1 MSLVSI
7 SFLFFLLPAALVCF
21 YAVPA
26 GKNALRGALLLA
38 FSLLFVFLVQP
49 KALAGALL
57 TCAVCYACGAGI
69 SRAKTRAA
77 QRAWCASGIVLCVGA
92 LCVYKYAA
100 LLASVFGV
108 TIAQPGAPAGV
119 SFFTFLAVSYLV
131 DVARG
136 ACAAE
141 RDPAKLALYFTAFP
155 KFLQGPLT
163 RYGALQADLSPA
175 RPGWNDTA
183 QGAERICVGL
193 GKKLLLATAAQGA
206 AEKLLDGSAV
216 SCPAAWLGAACY
228 ALQIY
233 FDFSGYTD
241 LAIGLGALFGLDLPE
256 NFNFPYCAQS
266 ITDFWRRWHMTLSQW
281 FRDYIYI
288 PLGGS
293 RCGTPRRIV
302 NLLVV
307 WALTGLWH
315 GASWNFALWGLYF
328 AVLLIVE
335 KFVLARPLDRLPAAF
350 RHIYALFFI
359 LLGWVL
365 FRTED
370 FSRLAAL
377 LCTLFTGGDTVVTAE
392 PFIFVLRQYGIELL
406 LGAFLCTPL
415 GKRFLETLDRTRA
428 GRAAKYL
435 LLLAIFA
442 LSLLALVRSGV
453 NAFIYAQF

>member
-26 GKNALRGALLLA
+26 GKNALRGAVLLA

-49 KALAGALL
+49 KALAAALL

-69 SRAKTRAA
+69 SRAKTQAA
-77 QRAWCASGIVLCVGA
+77 RRAWCVSGIVLCVGA
-92 LCVYKYAA
+92 LCFYRYAA

-108 TIAQPGAPAGV
+108 TITLPGAPAGV

-141 RDPAKLALYFTAFP
+141 QNPAKLALYFTAFP

-163 RYGALQADLSPA
+163 RYGALRDALFPA
-175 RPGWNDTA
+175 RPGWNDAA
-183 QGAERICVGL
+183 QGAERICIGL

-206 AEKLLDGSAV
+206 AERLLDGSAV

-241 LAIGLGALFGLDLPE
+241 MAIGLGALFGLNLPE
-256 NFNFPYCAQS
+256 NFNDPYCARS
-266 ITDFWRRWHMTLSQW
+266 ITDFWRCWHMTLSQW

-293 RCGTPRRIV
+293 RRGKPRQIV
-302 NLLVV
+302 NLLIV

-335 KFVLARPLDRLPAAF
+335 KFVLAKVLDRLPAFF

-370 FSRLAAL
+370 FSQLAAL
-377 LCTLFTGGDTVVTAE
+377 LRTLFTGGTAVTAE
-392 PFIFVLRQYGIELL
+392 PFVFVLRQYGIELL
-406 LGAFLCTPL
+406 LGALLCTPL
-415 GKRFLETLDRTRA
+415 GKRFLEMLDRTRF
-428 GRAAKYL
+428 GRVVKYV

-442 LSLLALVRSGV
+442 LALLALVRSGV

>member
-26 GKNALRGALLLA
+26 GKNALRGAVLLA
-38 FSLLFVFLVQP
+38 LSLLFVFLVQP

-69 SRAKTRAA
+69 SRAKTQAA
-77 QRAWCASGIVLCVGA
+77 RRAWCVSGIVLCVGA
-92 LCVYKYAA
+92 LCFYKYAA

-108 TIAQPGAPAGV
+108 TITLPGAPAGV

-141 RDPAKLALYFTAFP
+141 RNPAKLALYFTAFP

-163 RYGALQADLSPA
+163 RYGALRDALFPA
-175 RPGWNDTA
+175 RPGWNDAA
-183 QGAERICVGL
+183 QGAERICIGL

-206 AEKLLDGSAV
+206 AERLLDGSAV

-241 LAIGLGALFGLDLPE
+241 MAIGLGALFGLNLPE
-256 NFNFPYCAQS
+256 NFNDPYCARS

-293 RCGTPRRIV
+293 RRGKPRQIL
-302 NLLVV
+302 NLLIV
-307 WALTGLWH
+307 WGLTGLWH
-315 GASWNFALWGLYF
+315 GASWSFALWGLYF

-335 KFVLARPLDRLPAAF
+335 KLVMARILNRLPAFF

-370 FSRLAAL
+370 FSQLAAL
-377 LCTLFTGGDTVVTAE
+377 LRTLFTGGAAVTAE
-392 PFIFVLRQYGIELL
+392 PFVFVLRQYGIELL
-406 LGAFLCTPL
+406 LGALLCTPL
-415 GKRFLETLDRTRA
+415 GKRFLEMLDRARF
-428 GRAAKYL
+428 GRVVKYV

-442 LSLLALVRSGV
+442 LALLALVRSGV

>member
-26 GKNALRGALLLA
+26 GKNALRGASLLA
-38 FSLLFVFLVQP
+38 LSLLFVFLVQP

-69 SRAKTRAA
+69 SRAKTQAA
-77 QRAWCASGIVLCVGA
+77 RRAWCVSGIVLCVGA
-92 LCVYKYAA
+92 LCFYKYAA

-108 TIAQPGAPAGV
+108 TITLPGAPAGV

-141 RDPAKLALYFTAFP
+141 RNPAKLALYFTAFP

-163 RYGALQADLSPA
+163 RYGALRDALFPA
-175 RPGWNDTA
+175 RPGWND
-183 QGAERICVGL
+183 
-193 GKKLLLATAAQGA
+193 AAQGA
-206 AEKLLDGSAV
+206 AERLLDGSAV
-216 SCPAAWLGAACY
+216 SFPAAWLGAACY

-241 LAIGLGALFGLDLPE
+241 MAIGLGALFGLNLPE
-256 NFNFPYCAQS
+256 NFNDPYCARS

-293 RCGTPRRIV
+293 RSGKPRQIL
-302 NLLVV
+302 NLLIV
-307 WALTGLWH
+307 WGLTGLWH
-315 GASWNFALWGLYF
+315 GASWSFALWGLYF

-335 KFVLARPLDRLPAAF
+335 KLVLARILNRLPAFF

-370 FSRLAAL
+370 FSQLAAL
-377 LCTLFTGGDTVVTAE
+377 LRTLFTGGAAVTAE
-392 PFIFVLRQYGIELL
+392 PFVFVLRQYGIELL
-406 LGAFLCTPL
+406 LGALLCTPL
-415 GKRFLETLDRTRA
+415 GKRFLEMLDRTRF
-428 GRAAKYL
+428 GRVVKYV

-442 LSLLALVRSGV
+442 LALLALVRSGV

>member
-21 YAVPA
+21 YAIPA
-26 GKNALRGALLLA
+26 GKNALRGAVLLA
-38 FSLLFVFLVQP
+38 LSLLFVFLVQP
-49 KALAGALL
+49 KALAAALL

-69 SRAKTRAA
+69 SRAKTQAA
-77 QRAWCASGIVLCVGA
+77 RRAWCVSGIVLCVGA
-92 LCVYKYAA
+92 LCFYKYAA

-108 TIAQPGAPAGV
+108 TITLPGAPAGV

-141 RDPAKLALYFTAFP
+141 QNPAKLALYFTAFP

-163 RYGALQADLSPA
+163 RYGALRDALFPA
-175 RPGWNDTA
+175 RPGWNDAA
-183 QGAERICVGL
+183 QGAERICIGL

-206 AEKLLDGSAV
+206 AERLLDGSAV

-241 LAIGLGALFGLDLPE
+241 MAIGLGALFGLNLPE
-256 NFNFPYCAQS
+256 NFNDPYCARS

-293 RCGTPRRIV
+293 RRGRPRQIL
-302 NLLVV
+302 NLLIV
-307 WALTGLWH
+307 WGLTGLWH
-315 GASWNFALWGLYF
+315 GASWSFALWGLYF

-335 KFVLARPLDRLPAAF
+335 KLVLTRILNRLPAFF

-370 FSRLAAL
+370 FSQLAAL
-377 LCTLFTGGDTVVTAE
+377 LRTLFTGGAAVTAE
-392 PFIFVLRQYGIELL
+392 PFVFVLRQYGIELL
-406 LGAFLCTPL
+406 LGALLCTPL
-415 GKRFLETLDRTRA
+415 GKRFLEMLDRTRF
-428 GRAAKYL
+428 GRVAKYV

-442 LSLLALVRSGV
+442 LALLALVRSGV

>member
-26 GKNALRGALLLA
+26 GKNALRGAVLLA
-38 FSLLFVFLVQP
+38 LSLLFVFLVQP
-49 KALAGALL
+49 KALAAALL

-69 SRAKTRAA
+69 SRAKTQAA
-77 QRAWCASGIVLCVGA
+77 RRAWCVLGIVLCVGA
-92 LCVYKYAA
+92 LCFYKYAA

-108 TIAQPGAPAGV
+108 TITLPGAPAGV

-141 RDPAKLALYFTAFP
+141 QNPAKLALYFTAFP

-163 RYGALQADLSPA
+163 RYGALRDALFPA
-175 RPGWNDTA
+175 RPGWNDAA
-183 QGAERICVGL
+183 QGAERICIGL

-206 AEKLLDGSAV
+206 AERLLDGSAV

-241 LAIGLGALFGLDLPE
+241 MAIGLGALFGLNLPE
-256 NFNFPYCAQS
+256 NFNDPYCARS

-293 RCGTPRRIV
+293 RRGKPRQIL
-302 NLLVV
+302 NLLIV
-307 WALTGLWH
+307 WGLTGLWH

-335 KFVLARPLDRLPAAF
+335 KLMLARILNRLPAFF

-370 FSRLAAL
+370 FSQLAAL
-377 LCTLFTGGDTVVTAE
+377 LRTLFTGGAAVTAE
-392 PFIFVLRQYGIELL
+392 PFVFVLRQYGIELL
-406 LGAFLCTPL
+406 LGALLCTPL
-415 GKRFLETLDRTRA
+415 GKRFLEMLDRTRF
-428 GRAAKYL
+428 GRVVKYV

-442 LSLLALVRSGV
+442 LALLALVRSGV

>member
-26 GKNALRGALLLA
+26 GKNALRGAVLLA
-38 FSLLFVFLVQP
+38 LSLLFVFLVQP
-49 KALAGALL
+49 KALAAALL

-69 SRAKTRAA
+69 SRAKTQAA
-77 QRAWCASGIVLCVGA
+77 RRAWCVLGIVLCVGA
-92 LCVYKYAA
+92 LCFYKYAA

-108 TIAQPGAPAGV
+108 TITLPGAPAGV

-141 RDPAKLALYFTAFP
+141 RNPAKLALYFTAFP

-163 RYGALQADLSPA
+163 RYGALRDALFPA
-175 RPGWNDTA
+175 RPGWNDAA
-183 QGAERICVGL
+183 QGAERICIGL

-206 AEKLLDGSAV
+206 AERLLDGSAV

-241 LAIGLGALFGLDLPE
+241 MAIGLGALFGLNLPE
-256 NFNFPYCAQS
+256 NFNDPYCARS

-293 RCGTPRRIV
+293 RRGKPRQIL
-302 NLLVV
+302 NLLIV
-307 WALTGLWH
+307 WGLTGLWH
-315 GASWNFALWGLYF
+315 GASWSFALWGLYF

-335 KFVLARPLDRLPAAF
+335 KLVLARILNRLPAFF

-370 FSRLAAL
+370 FSQLAAL
-377 LCTLFTGGDTVVTAE
+377 LRTLFTGGAAVTAE
-392 PFIFVLRQYGIELL
+392 PFVFVLRQYGIELL
-406 LGAFLCTPL
+406 LGALLCTPL
-415 GKRFLETLDRTRA
+415 GKRFLEMLDRTRF
-428 GRAAKYL
+428 GRVVKYV

-442 LSLLALVRSGV
+442 LALLALVRSGV

>member
-26 GKNALRGALLLA
+26 GKNALRGAVLLA

-49 KALAGALL
+49 KALAAALL

-69 SRAKTRAA
+69 SRAKTQAA
-77 QRAWCASGIVLCVGA
+77 RRAWCVSGIVLCVGA
-92 LCVYKYAA
+92 LCFYKYAA

-108 TIAQPGAPAGV
+108 TITLPGAPAGV

-141 RDPAKLALYFTAFP
+141 QNPAKLALYFTAFP

-163 RYGALQADLSPA
+163 RYGALRDALFPA
-175 RPGWNDTA
+175 RPGWNDAA
-183 QGAERICVGL
+183 QGAERICIGL

-206 AEKLLDGSAV
+206 AERLLDGSAV

-241 LAIGLGALFGLDLPE
+241 MAIGLGALFGLNLPE
-256 NFNFPYCAQS
+256 NFNYPYCARS
-266 ITDFWRRWHMTLSQW
+266 ITDFWRRWHTTLSQW

-293 RCGTPRRIV
+293 RRGKPRQIL
-302 NLLVV
+302 NLLIV
-307 WALTGLWH
+307 WGLTGLWH

-335 KFVLARPLDRLPAAF
+335 KLVLARMLNRLPAFF

-370 FSRLAAL
+370 FSQLAAL
-377 LCTLFTGGDTVVTAE
+377 LRTLFTGGAAVTAE
-392 PFIFVLRQYGIELL
+392 PFVFVLRQYGIELL
-406 LGAFLCTPL
+406 LGALLCTPL
-415 GKRFLETLDRTRA
+415 GKTALQALERTRF
-428 GRAAKYL
+428 GRVVKYV

-442 LSLLALVRSGV
+442 LALLALVRSGV

>member
-26 GKNALRGALLLA
+26 GKNALRGAVLLA
-38 FSLLFVFLVQP
+38 LSLLFVFLVQP
-49 KALAGALL
+49 KALAAALL

-69 SRAKTRAA
+69 SHAKTQAA
-77 QRAWCASGIVLCVGA
+77 RRAWCVSGIVLCVGA
-92 LCVYKYAA
+92 LCFYKYAA

-108 TIAQPGAPAGV
+108 TITLPGAPAGV

-141 RDPAKLALYFTAFP
+141 RNPAKLALYFTAFP

-163 RYGALQADLSPA
+163 RYGALRDALFPA
-175 RPGWNDTA
+175 RPGWNDAA
-183 QGAERICVGL
+183 QGAERICIGL

-206 AEKLLDGSAV
+206 AERLLDGSAV

-241 LAIGLGALFGLDLPE
+241 MAIGLGALFGLNLPE
-256 NFNFPYCAQS
+256 NFNDPYCARS

-293 RCGTPRRIV
+293 RRGRPRQIL
-302 NLLVV
+302 NLLIV
-307 WALTGLWH
+307 WGLTGLWH
-315 GASWNFALWGLYF
+315 GASWSFALWGLYF

-335 KFVLARPLDRLPAAF
+335 KLVLVRILNRLPAFF

-370 FSRLAAL
+370 FSQLAAL
-377 LCTLFTGGDTVVTAE
+377 LRTLFTGGAAVTAE
-392 PFIFVLRQYGIELL
+392 PFVFVLRQYGIELL
-406 LGAFLCTPL
+406 LGALLCTPL
-415 GKRFLETLDRTRA
+415 GKRFLETLDRTRF
-428 GRAAKYL
+428 GRVVKYV

-442 LSLLALVRSGV
+442 LALLALVRSGV

>member
-26 GKNALRGALLLA
+26 GKNALRGAVLLA
-38 FSLLFVFLVQP
+38 LSLLFVFLVQP
-49 KALAGALL
+49 KALAAALL

-69 SRAKTRAA
+69 SRAKTQAA
-77 QRAWCASGIVLCVGA
+77 RRAWCVSGIVLCVGA

-108 TIAQPGAPAGV
+108 TITLPGAPAGV

-141 RDPAKLALYFTAFP
+141 QNPVKLALYFTAFP

-163 RYGALQADLSPA
+163 RYGALRDALFPA
-175 RPGWNDTA
+175 RPGWNDAA
-183 QGAERICVGL
+183 QGAERICIGL

-206 AEKLLDGSAV
+206 AERLLDGSAV

-241 LAIGLGALFGLDLPE
+241 MAIGLGALFGLNLPE
-256 NFNFPYCAQS
+256 NFNDPYCARS

-293 RCGTPRRIV
+293 RRGKPRQIL
-302 NLLVV
+302 NLLIV
-307 WALTGLWH
+307 WGLTGLWH
-315 GASWNFALWGLYF
+315 GASWSFALWGLYF

-335 KFVLARPLDRLPAAF
+335 KLVLARILNRLPAFF

-370 FSRLAAL
+370 FSQLAAL
-377 LCTLFTGGDTVVTAE
+377 LRTLFTGGATVTAE
-392 PFIFVLRQYGIELL
+392 PFVFVLRQYGIELL
-406 LGAFLCTPL
+406 LGALLCTPL
-415 GKRFLETLDRTRA
+415 GKRFLEMLDRTRF
-428 GRAAKYL
+428 GRVVKYV

-442 LSLLALVRSGV
+442 LALLALVRSGV

>member
-26 GKNALRGALLLA
+26 GKNALRGAVLLA
-38 FSLLFVFLVQP
+38 LSLLFVFLVQP

-69 SRAKTRAA
+69 SRAKTQAA
-77 QRAWCASGIVLCVGA
+77 RRAWCVSGIVLCVGA
-92 LCVYKYAA
+92 LCFYKYAA

-108 TIAQPGAPAGV
+108 TITLPGAPAGV

-141 RDPAKLALYFTAFP
+141 QNPAKLALYFTAFP

-163 RYGALQADLSPA
+163 RYGALRDALFPA
-175 RPGWNDTA
+175 RPGWNDAA
-183 QGAERICVGL
+183 QGAERICIGL

-206 AEKLLDGSAV
+206 AERLLDGSPV

-241 LAIGLGALFGLDLPE
+241 MAIGLGALFGLNLPE
-256 NFNFPYCAQS
+256 NFNDPYCARS

-293 RCGTPRRIV
+293 RRGKPRQIL
-302 NLLVV
+302 NLLIV
-307 WALTGLWH
+307 WGLTGLWH
-315 GASWNFALWGLYF
+315 GASWSFALWGLYF

-335 KFVLARPLDRLPAAF
+335 KLVLARILNRLPAFF

-370 FSRLAAL
+370 FSQLAAL
-377 LCTLFTGGDTVVTAE
+377 LRTLFTGGAAVTAE
-392 PFIFVLRQYGIELL
+392 PFVFVLRQYGIELL
-406 LGAFLCTPL
+406 LGALLCTPL
-415 GKRFLETLDRTRA
+415 GKRFLEMLDRARF
-428 GRAAKYL
+428 GRVVKYV

-442 LSLLALVRSGV
+442 LALLALVRSGV

>member
-26 GKNALRGALLLA
+26 GKNALRGAVLLA
-38 FSLLFVFLVQP
+38 LSLLFVFLVQP
-49 KALAGALL
+49 KALAAALL

-69 SRAKTRAA
+69 SRAKTQAA
-77 QRAWCASGIVLCVGA
+77 RRAWCVLGIVLCVGA

-108 TIAQPGAPAGV
+108 TITLPGAPAGV

-141 RDPAKLALYFTAFP
+141 QNPAKLALYFTAFP

-163 RYGALQADLSPA
+163 RYGALRDALFPA
-175 RPGWNDTA
+175 RPGWNDAA
-183 QGAERICVGL
+183 QGAERICIGL

-206 AEKLLDGSAV
+206 AERLLDGSAV

-241 LAIGLGALFGLDLPE
+241 MAIGLGALFGLNLPE
-256 NFNFPYCAQS
+256 NFNDPYCARS

-293 RCGTPRRIV
+293 RRGRPRQIL
-302 NLLVV
+302 NLLIV
-307 WALTGLWH
+307 WGLTGLWH
-315 GASWNFALWGLYF
+315 GASWSFALWGLYF

-335 KFVLARPLDRLPAAF
+335 KLVLARILNRLPAFF

-365 FRTED
+365 FRAED
-370 FSRLAAL
+370 FSQLAAL
-377 LCTLFTGGDTVVTAE
+377 LRTLFTGGAAVTAE
-392 PFIFVLRQYGIELL
+392 PFVFVLRQYGIELL
-406 LGAFLCTPL
+406 LGALLCTPL
-415 GKRFLETLDRTRA
+415 GKTALQALERTRF
-428 GRAAKYL
+428 GRVVKYV

-442 LSLLALVRSGV
+442 LALLALVRSGV

>member
-26 GKNALRGALLLA
+26 GKNALRGAVLLA
-38 FSLLFVFLVQP
+38 LSLLFVFLVQP
-49 KALAGALL
+49 KALAAALL

-69 SRAKTRAA
+69 SRAKTQAA
-77 QRAWCASGIVLCVGA
+77 RRAWCVSGIVLCVGA
-92 LCVYKYAA
+92 LCFYKYAA

-108 TIAQPGAPAGV
+108 TITLPGAPAGV

-141 RDPAKLALYFTAFP
+141 RNPAKLALYFTAFP

-163 RYGALQADLSPA
+163 RYGALRDALFPA
-175 RPGWNDTA
+175 RPGWNDAA
-183 QGAERICVGL
+183 QGAERICIGL

-206 AEKLLDGSAV
+206 AERLLDGSAV

-233 FDFSGYTD
+233 YDFSGYTD
-241 LAIGLGALFGLDLPE
+241 MAIGLGALFGLNLPE
-256 NFNFPYCAQS
+256 NFNDPYCARS

-293 RCGTPRRIV
+293 RRGGPRQIL
-302 NLLVV
+302 NLLIV
-307 WALTGLWH
+307 WGLTGLWH
-315 GASWNFALWGLYF
+315 GASWSFALWGLYF

-335 KFVLARPLDRLPAAF
+335 KLVLARILNRLPAFF

-370 FSRLAAL
+370 FSQLAAL
-377 LCTLFTGGDTVVTAE
+377 LRTLFTGGAAVTAE
-392 PFIFVLRQYGIELL
+392 PFVFVLRQYGIELL
-406 LGAFLCTPL
+406 LGALLCTPL
-415 GKRFLETLDRTRA
+415 GKRFLEMLDRTRF
-428 GRAAKYL
+428 GRVVKYV

-442 LSLLALVRSGV
+442 LALLALVRSGV

>member
-26 GKNALRGALLLA
+26 GKNALRGAVLLA
-38 FSLLFVFLVQP
+38 LSLLFVFLVQP
-49 KALAGALL
+49 KALAAALL

-69 SRAKTRAA
+69 SRAKTQAA
-77 QRAWCASGIVLCVGA
+77 RRAWCVSGIVLCAGA
-92 LCVYKYAA
+92 LCFYKYAV

-108 TIAQPGAPAGV
+108 TITLPGAPAGV

-141 RDPAKLALYFTAFP
+141 QNPAKLALYFTAFP

-163 RYGALQADLSPA
+163 RYGALRDALFPA
-175 RPGWNDTA
+175 RPGWNDAA
-183 QGAERICVGL
+183 QGAERICIGL

-206 AEKLLDGSAV
+206 AERLLDGSAV

-241 LAIGLGALFGLDLPE
+241 MAIGLGALFGLNLPE
-256 NFNFPYCAQS
+256 NFNDPYCARS

-293 RCGTPRRIV
+293 RRGRPRQIL
-302 NLLVV
+302 NLLIV
-307 WALTGLWH
+307 WGLTGLWH

-335 KFVLARPLDRLPAAF
+335 KLVLVRILNRLPAFF

-370 FSRLAAL
+370 FSQLAAL
-377 LCTLFTGGDTVVTAE
+377 LRTLFTGGAAVTAE
-392 PFIFVLRQYGIELL
+392 PFVFVLRQYGIELL
-406 LGAFLCTPL
+406 LGALLCTPL
-415 GKRFLETLDRTRA
+415 GKRFLEMLDRTRF
-428 GRAAKYL
+428 GRVVKYV

-442 LSLLALVRSGV
+442 LALLALVRSGV

>member
-26 GKNALRGALLLA
+26 GKNALRGAVLLA
-38 FSLLFVFLVQP
+38 LSLLFVFLVQP
-49 KALAGALL
+49 KALAGALA

-69 SRAKTRAA
+69 SRAKTQAA
-77 QRAWCASGIVLCVGA
+77 RRAWCVSGIVLCVGA
-92 LCVYKYAA
+92 LCFYKYAA

-108 TIAQPGAPAGV
+108 TITLPGAPAGV

-141 RDPAKLALYFTAFP
+141 RNPVKLALYFTAFP

-163 RYGALQADLSPA
+163 RYGALRDALFPA
-175 RPGWNDTA
+175 RPGWNDAA
-183 QGAERICVGL
+183 QGAERICIGL

-206 AEKLLDGSAV
+206 AERLLDGSAV

-241 LAIGLGALFGLDLPE
+241 MAIGLGALFGLNLPE
-256 NFNFPYCAQS
+256 NFNDPYCARS

-293 RCGTPRRIV
+293 RRGKPRQIL
-302 NLLVV
+302 NLLIV
-307 WALTGLWH
+307 WGLTGLWH
-315 GASWNFALWGLYF
+315 GASWSFALWGLYF

-335 KFVLARPLDRLPAAF
+335 KLVLTRILNRLPAFF

-370 FSRLAAL
+370 FSQLAAL
-377 LCTLFTGGDTVVTAE
+377 LRTLFTGGAAVTAE
-392 PFIFVLRQYGIELL
+392 PFVFVLRQYGIELL
-406 LGAFLCTPL
+406 LGALLCTPL
-415 GKRFLETLDRTRA
+415 GKTALQTLDRTRF
-428 GRAAKYL
+428 GRVVKYV

-442 LSLLALVRSGV
+442 LALLALVRSGV

>member
-26 GKNALRGALLLA
+26 GKNALRGAVLLA
-38 FSLLFVFLVQP
+38 LSLLFVFLVQP
-49 KALAGALL
+49 KALAAALL

-69 SRAKTRAA
+69 SRAKTQAA
-77 QRAWCASGIVLCVGA
+77 RRAWCVLGIVLCVGA

-108 TIAQPGAPAGV
+108 TITLPGAPAGV

-141 RDPAKLALYFTAFP
+141 QNPAKLALYFTAFP

-163 RYGALQADLSPA
+163 RYGALRDALFPA
-175 RPGWNDTA
+175 RPGWNDAA
-183 QGAERICVGL
+183 QGAERICIGL

-206 AEKLLDGSAV
+206 AEQLLDGSAV

-241 LAIGLGALFGLDLPE
+241 MAIGLGALFGLNLPE
-256 NFNFPYCAQS
+256 NFNDPYCARS

-293 RCGTPRRIV
+293 RRGRPRQIL
-302 NLLVV
+302 NLLIV
-307 WALTGLWH
+307 WGLTGLWH
-315 GASWNFALWGLYF
+315 GASWSFALWGLYF

-335 KFVLARPLDRLPAAF
+335 KLVLVRILDRLPAFF

-370 FSRLAAL
+370 FSQLAAL
-377 LCTLFTGGDTVVTAE
+377 LRTLFTGGAAVTAE
-392 PFIFVLRQYGIELL
+392 PFVFVLRQYGIELL
-406 LGAFLCTPL
+406 LGALLCTPL
-415 GKRFLETLDRTRA
+415 GKRFLEMLDRTRF
-428 GRAAKYL
+428 GRVVKYV

-442 LSLLALVRSGV
+442 LALLALVRSGV

>member
-26 GKNALRGALLLA
+26 GKNALRGAVLLA
-38 FSLLFVFLVQP
+38 LSLLFVFLVQP
-49 KALAGALL
+49 KALAAALL

-69 SRAKTRAA
+69 SRAKTQAA
-77 QRAWCASGIVLCVGA
+77 RRAWCVSGIVLCVGA
-92 LCVYKYAA
+92 LCFYKYAA

-108 TIAQPGAPAGV
+108 TITLPGAPAGV

-141 RDPAKLALYFTAFP
+141 QNPAKLALYFTAFP

-163 RYGALQADLSPA
+163 RYGALRDALFPA
-175 RPGWNDTA
+175 RPGWNDAA
-183 QGAERICVGL
+183 QGAERICIGL

-206 AEKLLDGSAV
+206 AERLLDGSAV

-241 LAIGLGALFGLDLPE
+241 MAIGLGALFGLNLPE
-256 NFNFPYCAQS
+256 NFNDPYCARS

-293 RCGTPRRIV
+293 RRGMPRQIL
-302 NLLVV
+302 NLLIV
-307 WALTGLWH
+307 WGLTGLWH

-335 KFVLARPLDRLPAAF
+335 KLVLTRILNRLPAFF

-370 FSRLAAL
+370 FSQLAAL
-377 LCTLFTGGDTVVTAE
+377 LRTLFTGGAAVTAE
-392 PFIFVLRQYGIELL
+392 PFVFVLRQYGIELL
-406 LGAFLCTPL
+406 LGALLCTPL
-415 GKRFLETLDRTRA
+415 GKTALQALERTRF
-428 GRAAKYL
+428 GRVVKYV

-442 LSLLALVRSGV
+442 LALLALVRSGV

>member
-26 GKNALRGALLLA
+26 GKNALRGAVLLA
-38 FSLLFVFLVQP
+38 LSLLFVFLVQP
-49 KALAGALL
+49 KALAAALL

-69 SRAKTRAA
+69 SRAKTQAA
-77 QRAWCASGIVLCVGA
+77 RRAWCVLGIVLCVGA

-108 TIAQPGAPAGV
+108 TITLPGAPAGV

-141 RDPAKLALYFTAFP
+141 QNPAKLALYFTAFP

-163 RYGALQADLSPA
+163 RYGALRDALFPA
-175 RPGWNDTA
+175 RPGWNDAA
-183 QGAERICVGL
+183 QGAERICIGL

-206 AEKLLDGSAV
+206 AEQLLDGSAV

-241 LAIGLGALFGLDLPE
+241 MAIGLGALFGLNLPE
-256 NFNFPYCAQS
+256 NFNDPYCARS

-293 RCGTPRRIV
+293 RRGRPRQIL
-302 NLLVV
+302 NLLIV
-307 WALTGLWH
+307 WGLTGLWH
-315 GASWNFALWGLYF
+315 GASWSFALWGLYF

-335 KFVLARPLDRLPAAF
+335 KLVLVRILDRLPAFF
-350 RHIYALFFI
+350 RHVYALFFI

-370 FSRLAAL
+370 FSQLAAL
-377 LCTLFTGGDTVVTAE
+377 LRTLFTGGAAVTAE
-392 PFIFVLRQYGIELL
+392 PFVFVLRQYGIELL
-406 LGAFLCTPL
+406 LGALLCTPL
-415 GKRFLETLDRTRA
+415 GKRFLEMLDRTRF
-428 GRAAKYL
+428 GRVVKYV

-442 LSLLALVRSGV
+442 LALLALVRSGV

>member
-26 GKNALRGALLLA
+26 GKNALRGAVLLA
-38 FSLLFVFLVQP
+38 LSLLFVFLVQP
-49 KALAGALL
+49 KALAAALL

-69 SRAKTRAA
+69 SRAKTQAA
-77 QRAWCASGIVLCVGA
+77 RRAWCVSGIVLCVGA
-92 LCVYKYAA
+92 LCFYKYAA

-108 TIAQPGAPAGV
+108 TITLPGAPAGV

-141 RDPAKLALYFTAFP
+141 QNPAKLALYFTAFP

-163 RYGALQADLSPA
+163 RYGALRDALFPA
-175 RPGWNDTA
+175 RPGWNDAA
-183 QGAERICVGL
+183 QGAERICIGF

-206 AEKLLDGSAV
+206 AERLLDGSAV

-241 LAIGLGALFGLDLPE
+241 MAIGLGALFGLNLPE
-256 NFNFPYCAQS
+256 NFNDPYCARS
-266 ITDFWRRWHMTLSQW
+266 ITDFWRRWHITLSQW

-293 RCGTPRRIV
+293 RRGRPRQIL
-302 NLLVV
+302 NLLIV
-307 WALTGLWH
+307 WGLTGLWH
-315 GASWNFALWGLYF
+315 GASWSFALWGLYF

-335 KFVLARPLDRLPAAF
+335 KLVLVRILNRLPAFF

-370 FSRLAAL
+370 FSQLAAL
-377 LCTLFTGGDTVVTAE
+377 LRTLFTGGAAVTAE
-392 PFIFVLRQYGIELL
+392 PFVFVLRQYGIELL
-406 LGAFLCTPL
+406 LGALLCTPL
-415 GKRFLETLDRTRA
+415 GKRFLEMLDRTRF
-428 GRAAKYL
+428 GRVAKYV

-442 LSLLALVRSGV
+442 LALLALVRSGV
-453 NAFIYAQF
+453 NAFISAQF

>member
-26 GKNALRGALLLA
+26 GKNALRSAVLLA
-38 FSLLFVFLVQP
+38 LSLLFVFLVQP
-49 KALAGALL
+49 KALAAALL

-69 SRAKTRAA
+69 SRAKTQAA
-77 QRAWCASGIVLCVGA
+77 RRAWCVSGIVLCVGA
-92 LCVYKYAA
+92 LCFYKYAA

-108 TIAQPGAPAGV
+108 TITLPGAPAGV

-141 RDPAKLALYFTAFP
+141 QNPAKLALYFTAFP

-163 RYGALQADLSPA
+163 RYGALRDALFPA
-175 RPGWNDTA
+175 RPGWNDAA
-183 QGAERICVGL
+183 QGAERICIGL

-206 AEKLLDGSAV
+206 AERLLDGSAV

-241 LAIGLGALFGLDLPE
+241 MAIGLGALFGLNLPE
-256 NFNFPYCAQS
+256 NFNDPYCARS

-293 RCGTPRRIV
+293 RRGKPRQIL
-302 NLLVV
+302 NLLIV
-307 WALTGLWH
+307 WGLTGLWH

-335 KFVLARPLDRLPAAF
+335 KLVLVRILNRLPAFF

-370 FSRLAAL
+370 FSQLAAL
-377 LCTLFTGGDTVVTAE
+377 LRTLFTGGAAVTAE
-392 PFIFVLRQYGIELL
+392 PFVFVLRQYGIELL
-406 LGAFLCTPL
+406 LGALLCTPL
-415 GKRFLETLDRTRA
+415 GKTALQALERTRF
-428 GRAAKYL
+428 GRVVKYV

-442 LSLLALVRSGV
+442 LALLALVRSGV

>member
-26 GKNALRGALLLA
+26 GKNALRGAVLLA
-38 FSLLFVFLVQP
+38 LSLLFVFLVQP
-49 KALAGALL
+49 KALAAALL

-69 SRAKTRAA
+69 SRAKTQAA
-77 QRAWCASGIVLCVGA
+77 RRAWCVSGIVLCVGA
-92 LCVYKYAA
+92 LCFYKYAA

-108 TIAQPGAPAGV
+108 TITLPGAPAGV

-141 RDPAKLALYFTAFP
+141 QNPAKLALYFTAFP

-163 RYGALQADLSPA
+163 RYGALRDALFPA
-175 RPGWNDTA
+175 RPGWNDAA
-183 QGAERICVGL
+183 QGAERICIGL

-206 AEKLLDGSAV
+206 AERLLDGSAV

-241 LAIGLGALFGLDLPE
+241 MAIGLGALFGLNLPE
-256 NFNFPYCAQS
+256 NFNDPYCARS

-293 RCGTPRRIV
+293 RRGKPRQIL
-302 NLLVV
+302 NLLIV
-307 WALTGLWH
+307 WGLTGLWH

-335 KFVLARPLDRLPAAF
+335 KLVLTRILNRLPAFF

-370 FSRLAAL
+370 FSQLAAL
-377 LCTLFTGGDTVVTAE
+377 LRTLFTGGAAVTAE
-392 PFIFVLRQYGIELL
+392 PFVFVLRQYGIELL
-406 LGAFLCTPL
+406 LGALLCTPL
-415 GKRFLETLDRTRA
+415 GKTALQALERTRF
-428 GRAAKYL
+428 GRVVKYV

-442 LSLLALVRSGV
+442 LALLALVRSGV

>member
-26 GKNALRGALLLA
+26 GKNALRGAVLLA
-38 FSLLFVFLVQP
+38 LSLLFVFLVQP
-49 KALAGALL
+49 KALAAALL

-69 SRAKTRAA
+69 SRAKTQAA
-77 QRAWCASGIVLCVGA
+77 RRAWCVSGIVLCVGA
-92 LCVYKYAA
+92 LCFYKYAA

-108 TIAQPGAPAGV
+108 TITLPGAPAGV

-141 RDPAKLALYFTAFP
+141 QNPAKLALYFTAFP

-163 RYGALQADLSPA
+163 RYGALRDALFPA
-175 RPGWNDTA
+175 RPGWNDAA
-183 QGAERICVGL
+183 QGAERICIGL

-206 AEKLLDGSAV
+206 AERLLDGSAV

-241 LAIGLGALFGLDLPE
+241 MAIGLGALFGLNLPE
-256 NFNFPYCAQS
+256 NFNDPYCARS

-293 RCGTPRRIV
+293 RRGRPRQIL
-302 NLLVV
+302 NLLIV
-307 WALTGLWH
+307 WGLTGLWH

-335 KFVLARPLDRLPAAF
+335 KPVLARILDRLPAFF

-370 FSRLAAL
+370 FSQLAAL
-377 LCTLFTGGDTVVTAE
+377 LRTLFTGGAAVTVE
-392 PFIFVLRQYGIELL
+392 PFVFVLQQYGIELL
-406 LGAFLCTPL
+406 LGALLCTPL
-415 GKRFLETLDRTRA
+415 GKRFLEMLDRTRF
-428 GRAAKYL
+428 GRVVKYV

-442 LSLLALVRSGV
+442 LALLALVRSGV

>member
-7 SFLFFLLPAALVCF
+7 SFLFFLLPVALVCF

-26 GKNALRGALLLA
+26 GKNALRGAVLLA
-38 FSLLFVFLVQP
+38 LSLLFVFLVQP
-49 KALAGALL
+49 KALAAALL

-69 SRAKTRAA
+69 SRAKTQAA
-77 QRAWCASGIVLCVGA
+77 RRAWCVSGIVLCVGA
-92 LCVYKYAA
+92 LCFYKYAA

-108 TIAQPGAPAGV
+108 TITLPGAPAGV

-141 RDPAKLALYFTAFP
+141 QNPAKLALYFTAFP

-163 RYGALQADLSPA
+163 RYGALRDALFPA
-175 RPGWNDTA
+175 RPGWNDAA
-183 QGAERICVGL
+183 QGAERICIGL

-206 AEKLLDGSAV
+206 AERLLDGSAV

-241 LAIGLGALFGLDLPE
+241 MAIGLGALFGLNLPE
-256 NFNFPYCAQS
+256 NFNDPYCARS

-293 RCGTPRRIV
+293 RRGKPRQIL
-302 NLLVV
+302 NLLIV
-307 WALTGLWH
+307 WGLTGLWH

-335 KFVLARPLDRLPAAF
+335 KLVLTRILNRLPAFF

-370 FSRLAAL
+370 FSQLAAL
-377 LCTLFTGGDTVVTAE
+377 LRTLFTGGAAVTAE
-392 PFIFVLRQYGIELL
+392 PFVFVLRQYGIELL
-406 LGAFLCTPL
+406 LCALLCTPL
-415 GKRFLETLDRTRA
+415 GKRFLEMLDRTRF
-428 GRAAKYL
+428 GRVVKYV

-442 LSLLALVRSGV
+442 LALLALVRSGV

>member
-26 GKNALRGALLLA
+26 GKNALRGAVLLA

-49 KALAGALL
+49 KALAAALL

-69 SRAKTRAA
+69 SRAKTQAA
-77 QRAWCASGIVLCVGA
+77 RRAWCVSGIVLCVGA
-92 LCVYKYAA
+92 LCFYKYAA

-108 TIAQPGAPAGV
+108 TITLPGAPAGV

-141 RDPAKLALYFTAFP
+141 QNPAKLALYFTAFS

-163 RYGALQADLSPA
+163 RYGALRDALFPA
-175 RPGWNDTA
+175 RPGWNDAA
-183 QGAERICVGL
+183 QGAERICIGL
-193 GKKLLLATAAQGA
+193 GKKLLLAAAAQGA
-206 AEKLLDGSAV
+206 AERLLDGSAV

-241 LAIGLGALFGLDLPE
+241 MAIGLGALFGLNLPE
-256 NFNFPYCAQS
+256 NFNDPYCARS
-266 ITDFWRRWHMTLSQW
+266 ITDFWRRWHITLSQW

-293 RCGTPRRIV
+293 RRGKPRQIL
-302 NLLVV
+302 NLLIV
-307 WALTGLWH
+307 WGLTGLWH
-315 GASWNFALWGLYF
+315 GASWSFALWGLYF

-335 KFVLARPLDRLPAAF
+335 KLVLVRILNRLPAFF

-370 FSRLAAL
+370 FSQLAAL
-377 LCTLFTGGDTVVTAE
+377 LRTLFTGGAAVTAE
-392 PFIFVLRQYGIELL
+392 PFVFVLRQYGIELL
-406 LGAFLCTPL
+406 LGALLCTPL
-415 GKRFLETLDRTRA
+415 GKRFLEMLDRTRF
-428 GRAAKYL
+428 GRVVKYV

-442 LSLLALVRSGV
+442 LALLALVRSGV

>member
-26 GKNALRGALLLA
+26 GKNALRGAVLLA
-38 FSLLFVFLVQP
+38 LSLLFVFLVQP
-49 KALAGALL
+49 KALAAALL

-69 SRAKTRAA
+69 SRAKTQAA
-77 QRAWCASGIVLCVGA
+77 RRAWCVLGIVLCVGS
-92 LCVYKYAA
+92 LCFYKYAA

-108 TIAQPGAPAGV
+108 TITLPGAPAGV

-141 RDPAKLALYFTAFP
+141 RNPVKLALYFTAFP

-163 RYGALQADLSPA
+163 RYGALRDALFPA
-175 RPGWNDTA
+175 RPGWNDAA
-183 QGAERICVGL
+183 QGAERICIGL
-193 GKKLLLATAAQGA
+193 GKKLLLAAAAQGA
-206 AEKLLDGSAV
+206 AERLLDGSAV

-241 LAIGLGALFGLDLPE
+241 MAIGLGALFGLNLPE
-256 NFNFPYCAQS
+256 NFNDPYCARS
-266 ITDFWRRWHMTLSQW
+266 ITDFWRCWHMTLSQW

-293 RCGTPRRIV
+293 RRGKPRQIL
-302 NLLVV
+302 NLLIV
-307 WALTGLWH
+307 WGLTGLWH
-315 GASWNFALWGLYF
+315 GASWSFALWGLYF

-335 KFVLARPLDRLPAAF
+335 KLVLARILNRLPAFF

-370 FSRLAAL
+370 FSQLAAL
-377 LCTLFTGGDTVVTAE
+377 LRTLFTGGAAVTAE
-392 PFIFVLRQYGIELL
+392 PFVFVLRQYGIELL
-406 LGAFLCTPL
+406 LGALLCTPL
-415 GKRFLETLDRTRA
+415 GKRFLEMLDRTRF
-428 GRAAKYL
+428 GRVVKYV

-442 LSLLALVRSGV
+442 LALLALVRSGV

>member
-26 GKNALRGALLLA
+26 GKNALRGASLLA
-38 FSLLFVFLVQP
+38 LSLLFVFLVQP

-69 SRAKTRAA
+69 SRAKTQAA
-77 QRAWCASGIVLCVGA
+77 RRAWCVSGIVLCVGA
-92 LCVYKYAA
+92 LCFYKYAA

-108 TIAQPGAPAGV
+108 TITLPGAPAGV

-141 RDPAKLALYFTAFP
+141 QNPAKLALYFTAFP

-163 RYGALQADLSPA
+163 RYGALRDALFPA
-175 RPGWNDTA
+175 RPGWNDAA
-183 QGAERICVGL
+183 QGAERICIGL

-206 AEKLLDGSAV
+206 AERLLDGSAV

-241 LAIGLGALFGLDLPE
+241 MAIGLGALFGLNLPE
-256 NFNFPYCAQS
+256 NFNDPYCARS

-293 RCGTPRRIV
+293 RRGKPRQIL
-302 NLLVV
+302 NLLIV
-307 WALTGLWH
+307 WGLTGLWH
-315 GASWNFALWGLYF
+315 GASWSFALWGLYF

-335 KFVLARPLDRLPAAF
+335 KLVLARILNRLPAFF

-370 FSRLAAL
+370 FSQLAAL
-377 LCTLFTGGDTVVTAE
+377 LRTLFTGGAAVTAE
-392 PFIFVLRQYGIELL
+392 PFVFVLRQYGIELL
-406 LGAFLCTPL
+406 LGALLCTPL
-415 GKRFLETLDRTRA
+415 GKRFLEMLDRTRF
-428 GRAAKYL
+428 GRVVKYV

-442 LSLLALVRSGV
+442 LALLALVRSGV

>member
-26 GKNALRGALLLA
+26 GKNALRGAVLLA
-38 FSLLFVFLVQP
+38 LSLLFVFLVQP
-49 KALAGALL
+49 KALAAALL

-69 SRAKTRAA
+69 SRAKTQAA
-77 QRAWCASGIVLCVGA
+77 RRAWCVLGIVLCVGS
-92 LCVYKYAA
+92 LCFYKYAA

-108 TIAQPGAPAGV
+108 TITLPGAPAGV

-141 RDPAKLALYFTAFP
+141 QNPAKLALYFTAFP

-163 RYGALQADLSPA
+163 RYGALRDALFPA
-175 RPGWNDTA
+175 RPGWNDAA
-183 QGAERICVGL
+183 QGAERICIGL
-193 GKKLLLATAAQGA
+193 GKKLLLAAAAQGA
-206 AEKLLDGSAV
+206 AERLLDGSAV

-241 LAIGLGALFGLDLPE
+241 MAIGLGALFGLNLPE
-256 NFNFPYCAQS
+256 NFNDPYCARS
-266 ITDFWRRWHMTLSQW
+266 ITDFWRCWHMTLSQW

-293 RCGTPRRIV
+293 RRGKPRQIL
-302 NLLVV
+302 NLLIV
-307 WALTGLWH
+307 WGLTGLWH
-315 GASWNFALWGLYF
+315 GASWSFALWGLDF

-335 KFVLARPLDRLPAAF
+335 KLVLARILNRLPAFF

-370 FSRLAAL
+370 FSQLAAL
-377 LCTLFTGGDTVVTAE
+377 LRTLFTGGAAVTAE
-392 PFIFVLRQYGIELL
+392 PFVFVLRQYGIELL
-406 LGAFLCTPL
+406 LGALLCTPL
-415 GKRFLETLDRTRA
+415 GKRFLEMLDRTRF
-428 GRAAKYL
+428 GRVVKYV

-442 LSLLALVRSGV
+442 LALLALVRSGV

>member
-26 GKNALRGALLLA
+26 GKNALRGAVLLA
-38 FSLLFVFLVQP
+38 LSLLFVFLVQP
-49 KALAGALL
+49 KALAAVLL

-69 SRAKTRAA
+69 SRAKTQAA
-77 QRAWCASGIVLCVGA
+77 RRAWCVSGIVLCVGA
-92 LCVYKYAA
+92 LCFYKYAA

-108 TIAQPGAPAGV
+108 TITLPGAPAGV

-141 RDPAKLALYFTAFP
+141 QNPAKLALYFTAFP

-163 RYGALQADLSPA
+163 RYGALRDALFPA
-175 RPGWNDTA
+175 RPGWNDAA
-183 QGAERICVGL
+183 QGAERICIGL

-206 AEKLLDGSAV
+206 AERLLDGSAV

-241 LAIGLGALFGLDLPE
+241 MAIGLGALFGLNLPE
-256 NFNFPYCAQS
+256 NFNDPYCARS

-293 RCGTPRRIV
+293 RRGKPRQIL
-302 NLLVV
+302 NLLIV
-307 WALTGLWH
+307 WGLTGLWH

-335 KFVLARPLDRLPAAF
+335 KLVLARILNRLPAFF

-370 FSRLAAL
+370 FSQLAAL
-377 LCTLFTGGDTVVTAE
+377 LRTLFTGGAAVTAE
-392 PFIFVLRQYGIELL
+392 PFVFVLRQYGIELL
-406 LGAFLCTPL
+406 LGALLCTPL
-415 GKRFLETLDRTRA
+415 GKRFLEMLDRTRF
-428 GRAAKYL
+428 GRVVKYV

-442 LSLLALVRSGV
+442 LALLALVRSGV

>member
-26 GKNALRGALLLA
+26 GKNALRGAVLLA
-38 FSLLFVFLVQP
+38 LSLLFVFLVQP
-49 KALAGALL
+49 KALAAALL

-69 SRAKTRAA
+69 SRAKTQAA
-77 QRAWCASGIVLCVGA
+77 RRAWCVSGIVLCVGA
-92 LCVYKYAA
+92 LCFYKYAA

-108 TIAQPGAPAGV
+108 TITLPGAPAGV

-141 RDPAKLALYFTAFP
+141 QNPAKLALYFTAFP

-163 RYGALQADLSPA
+163 RYGALRDALFPA
-175 RPGWNDTA
+175 RPGWHDAA
-183 QGAERICVGL
+183 QGAERICIGL
-193 GKKLLLATAAQGA
+193 GKKFLLATAAQGA
-206 AEKLLDGSAV
+206 AERLLDGSAV

-233 FDFSGYTD
+233 FDFSGYSD
-241 LAIGLGALFGLDLPE
+241 MAIGLGALFGLDLPE
-256 NFNFPYCAQS
+256 NFNDPYCARS

-293 RCGTPRRIV
+293 RRGRPRQIL
-302 NLLVV
+302 NLLIV
-307 WALTGLWH
+307 WGLTGLWH
-315 GASWNFALWGLYF
+315 GASWSFALWGLYF

-335 KFVLARPLDRLPAAF
+335 KLVLVRILNRLPAFF

-370 FSRLAAL
+370 FSQLAAL
-377 LCTLFTGGDTVVTAE
+377 LRTLFTGGAAVTAE
-392 PFIFVLRQYGIELL
+392 PFVFVLRQYGIELL
-406 LGAFLCTPL
+406 LGALLCTPL
-415 GKRFLETLDRTRA
+415 GKRFLEMLDRTRF
-428 GRAAKYL
+428 GRVVKYV

-442 LSLLALVRSGV
+442 LALLALVRSGV

>member
-26 GKNALRGALLLA
+26 GKNALRGAVLLA

-49 KALAGALL
+49 KALAAALL

-69 SRAKTRAA
+69 SRAKTQAA
-77 QRAWCASGIVLCVGA
+77 RRAWCVSGIVLCVGA
-92 LCVYKYAA
+92 LCFYKYAA

-108 TIAQPGAPAGV
+108 TITLPGAPAGV

-141 RDPAKLALYFTAFP
+141 RNPARLALYFTAFP

-163 RYGALQADLSPA
+163 RYGALRDALFPA
-175 RPGWNDTA
+175 RPGWNDAA
-183 QGAERICVGL
+183 QGAERICIGL

-206 AEKLLDGSAV
+206 AERLLDGSAV

-241 LAIGLGALFGLDLPE
+241 MAIGLGALFGLNLPE
-256 NFNFPYCAQS
+256 NFNDPYCARS
-266 ITDFWRRWHMTLSQW
+266 ITDFWRRWHITLSQW

-293 RCGTPRRIV
+293 RRGKPRQIL
-302 NLLVV
+302 NLLIV
-307 WALTGLWH
+307 WGLTGLWH

-335 KFVLARPLDRLPAAF
+335 KLVLVRILNRLPAFF

-370 FSRLAAL
+370 FSQLAAL
-377 LCTLFTGGDTVVTAE
+377 LRTLFTGGAAVTAE
-392 PFIFVLRQYGIELL
+392 PFVFVLRQYGIELL
-406 LGAFLCTPL
+406 LGALLCTPL
-415 GKRFLETLDRTRA
+415 GKRFLEMLDRTRF
-428 GRAAKYL
+428 GRVVKYV

-442 LSLLALVRSGV
+442 LALLALVRSGV

>member
-26 GKNALRGALLLA
+26 GKNALRGAVLLA
-38 FSLLFVFLVQP
+38 LSLLFVFLVQP
-49 KALAGALL
+49 KALAAALL

-69 SRAKTRAA
+69 SRAKTQAA
-77 QRAWCASGIVLCVGA
+77 RRAWCVLGIVLCVGA
-92 LCVYKYAA
+92 LCFYKYAA

-108 TIAQPGAPAGV
+108 TITLPGAPAGV

-141 RDPAKLALYFTAFP
+141 QNPAKLALYFTAFP

-163 RYGALQADLSPA
+163 RYGALRDALFPA
-175 RPGWNDTA
+175 RPGWNDAA
-183 QGAERICVGL
+183 QGAERICIGL

-206 AEKLLDGSAV
+206 AERLLDGSAV

-241 LAIGLGALFGLDLPE
+241 MAIGLGALFGLNLPE
-256 NFNFPYCAQS
+256 NFNDPYCARS
-266 ITDFWRRWHMTLSQW
+266 ITDFWRCWHMTLSQW

-288 PLGGS
+288 TLGGS
-293 RCGTPRRIV
+293 RRGKPRQIL
-302 NLLVV
+302 NLLIV
-307 WALTGLWH
+307 WGLTGLWH

-328 AVLLIVE
+328 AVLLIAE
-335 KFVLARPLDRLPAAF
+335 KFVLARILNRLPAFF

-370 FSRLAAL
+370 FSQLAAL
-377 LCTLFTGGDTVVTAE
+377 LRTLFTGGAAVTAE
-392 PFIFVLRQYGIELL
+392 PFVFVLRQYGIELL
-406 LGAFLCTPL
+406 LGALLCTPL
-415 GKRFLETLDRTRA
+415 GKRFLEMLDRTRF
-428 GRAAKYL
+428 GRVAKYV

-442 LSLLALVRSGV
+442 LALLALVRSGV

>member
-26 GKNALRGALLLA
+26 GKNALRGAVLLA

-49 KALAGALL
+49 KALAAALL

-69 SRAKTRAA
+69 SRAKTQAA
-77 QRAWCASGIVLCVGA
+77 RRAWCVSGIVLCVGA
-92 LCVYKYAA
+92 LCFYKYAA

-108 TIAQPGAPAGV
+108 TITLPGAPAGV

-141 RDPAKLALYFTAFP
+141 QNPAKLALYFTAFP

-163 RYGALQADLSPA
+163 RYGALRDALFPA
-175 RPGWNDTA
+175 RPGWNDAA
-183 QGAERICVGL
+183 QGAERICIGL

-206 AEKLLDGSAV
+206 AERLLDGSAV

-241 LAIGLGALFGLDLPE
+241 MAIGLGALFGLNLPE
-256 NFNFPYCAQS
+256 NFNDPYCARS

-293 RCGTPRRIV
+293 RRGKPRQIL
-302 NLLVV
+302 NLLIV
-307 WALTGLWH
+307 WGLTGLWH

-335 KFVLARPLDRLPAAF
+335 KLVLVRILNRLPAFF

-370 FSRLAAL
+370 FSQLAAL
-377 LCTLFTGGDTVVTAE
+377 LRTLFTGGAAVTAE
-392 PFIFVLRQYGIELL
+392 PFVFVLRQYGIELL
-406 LGAFLCTPL
+406 LGALLCTPL
-415 GKRFLETLDRTRA
+415 GKRFLEMLDRTRF
-428 GRAAKYL
+428 GRVVKYV

-442 LSLLALVRSGV
+442 LALLALVRSGV

>member
-26 GKNALRGALLLA
+26 GKNALRGAVLLA
-38 FSLLFVFLVQP
+38 LSLLFVFLVQP

-69 SRAKTRAA
+69 SRAKTQAA
-77 QRAWCASGIVLCVGA
+77 RRAWCVLGIVLCVGA
-92 LCVYKYAA
+92 LCFYKYAA

-108 TIAQPGAPAGV
+108 TITLPGAPAGV

-141 RDPAKLALYFTAFP
+141 QNPAKLALYFTAFP

-163 RYGALQADLSPA
+163 RYGALRDALFPA
-175 RPGWNDTA
+175 RPGWNDAA
-183 QGAERICVGL
+183 QGAERICIGL

-206 AEKLLDGSAV
+206 AERLLDGSAV

-241 LAIGLGALFGLDLPE
+241 MAIGLGALFGLNLPE
-256 NFNFPYCAQS
+256 NFNDPYCARS

-293 RCGTPRRIV
+293 RRGRPRQIL
-302 NLLVV
+302 NLLIV
-307 WALTGLWH
+307 WGLTGLWH
-315 GASWNFALWGLYF
+315 GASWSFALWGLYF

-335 KFVLARPLDRLPAAF
+335 KLVLARILNRLPAFF

-370 FSRLAAL
+370 FSQLAAL
-377 LCTLFTGGDTVVTAE
+377 LRTLFTGGAAVTAE
-392 PFIFVLRQYGIELL
+392 PFVFVLRQYGIELL
-406 LGAFLCTPL
+406 LGALLCTPL
-415 GKRFLETLDRTRA
+415 GKRFLEMLDRTRF
-428 GRAAKYL
+428 GRVVKYV

-442 LSLLALVRSGV
+442 LALLALVRSGV

>member
-26 GKNALRGALLLA
+26 GKNALRGAVLLA
-38 FSLLFVFLVQP
+38 LSLLFVFLVQP

-69 SRAKTRAA
+69 SRAKTQAA
-77 QRAWCASGIVLCVGA
+77 RRAWCVSGIVLCVGA
-92 LCVYKYAA
+92 LCFYKYAA

-108 TIAQPGAPAGV
+108 TITLPGAPAGV

-131 DVARG
+131 DVTRG

-141 RDPAKLALYFTAFP
+141 QNPAKLALYFTAFP

-163 RYGALQADLSPA
+163 RYGALRDALFPA
-175 RPGWNDTA
+175 RPGWNDAA
-183 QGAERICVGL
+183 QGAERICIGL

-206 AEKLLDGSAV
+206 AERLLDGSAV

-241 LAIGLGALFGLDLPE
+241 MAIGLGALFGLNLPE
-256 NFNFPYCAQS
+256 NFNDPYCARS

-293 RCGTPRRIV
+293 RRGRPRQIL
-302 NLLVV
+302 NLLIV
-307 WALTGLWH
+307 WGLTGLWH

-335 KFVLARPLDRLPAAF
+335 KLVLARILNRLPAFF

-370 FSRLAAL
+370 FSQLAAL
-377 LCTLFTGGDTVVTAE
+377 LRTLFTGGAAVTAE
-392 PFIFVLRQYGIELL
+392 PFVFVLRQYGIELL
-406 LGAFLCTPL
+406 LGALLCTPL
-415 GKRFLETLDRTRA
+415 GKRFLEMLDRTRF
-428 GRAAKYL
+428 GRVVKYV

-442 LSLLALVRSGV
+442 LALLALVRSGV

>member
-26 GKNALRGALLLA
+26 GKNALRGAVLLA
-38 FSLLFVFLVQP
+38 LSLLFVFLVQP
-49 KALAGALL
+49 KALAAALL

-69 SRAKTRAA
+69 SRAKTQAA
-77 QRAWCASGIVLCVGA
+77 RRAWCVSGIVLCVGA
-92 LCVYKYAA
+92 LCFYRYAA

-108 TIAQPGAPAGV
+108 TITLPGAPAGV

-141 RDPAKLALYFTAFP
+141 QNPAKLALYFTAFP

-163 RYGALQADLSPA
+163 RYGALRDALFPA
-175 RPGWNDTA
+175 RPGWNDAA
-183 QGAERICVGL
+183 QGAERICIGL

-206 AEKLLDGSAV
+206 AERLLDGSAV

-241 LAIGLGALFGLDLPE
+241 MAIGLGALFGLNLPE
-256 NFNFPYCAQS
+256 NFNDPYCARS
-266 ITDFWRRWHMTLSQW
+266 ITDFWRCWHMTLSQW

-293 RCGTPRRIV
+293 RRGKPRQIV
-302 NLLVV
+302 NLLIV

-335 KFVLARPLDRLPAAF
+335 KFVLAKVLDRLPAFF

-370 FSRLAAL
+370 FSQLAAL
-377 LCTLFTGGDTVVTAE
+377 LRTLFTGGTAVTAE
-392 PFIFVLRQYGIELL
+392 PFVFVLRQYGIELL
-406 LGAFLCTPL
+406 LGALLCTPL
-415 GKRFLETLDRTRA
+415 GKRFLEMLDRTRF
-428 GRAAKYL
+428 GRVVKYV

-442 LSLLALVRSGV
+442 LALLALVRSGV

>member
-26 GKNALRGALLLA
+26 GKNALRGAVLLA

-49 KALAGALL
+49 KALAAALL

-69 SRAKTRAA
+69 SRAKTQAA
-77 QRAWCASGIVLCVGA
+77 RRAWCVSGIVLCVGA
-92 LCVYKYAA
+92 LCFYKYAA

-108 TIAQPGAPAGV
+108 SITLPGAPAGV

-141 RDPAKLALYFTAFP
+141 QNPARLALYFTAFP

-163 RYGALQADLSPA
+163 RYGALRDALFPA
-175 RPGWNDTA
+175 RPGWNDAA
-183 QGAERICVGL
+183 QGAERICIGL
-193 GKKLLLATAAQGA
+193 GKKFLLATAAQGA
-206 AEKLLDGSAV
+206 AERLLDGSAV

-241 LAIGLGALFGLDLPE
+241 MAIGLGALFGLNLPE
-256 NFNFPYCAQS
+256 NFNDPYCARS

-293 RCGTPRRIV
+293 RRGKPRQIL
-302 NLLVV
+302 NLLIV
-307 WALTGLWH
+307 WGLTGLWH
-315 GASWNFALWGLYF
+315 GASWSFALWGLYF

-335 KFVLARPLDRLPAAF
+335 KFVLTRILNRLPAFF

-370 FSRLAAL
+370 FSQLAAL
-377 LCTLFTGGDTVVTAE
+377 LRTLFTGGAAVTAE
-392 PFIFVLRQYGIELL
+392 PFVFVLRQYGIELL
-406 LGAFLCTPL
+406 LGALLCTPL
-415 GKRFLETLDRTRA
+415 GKRFLEMLDRTRF
-428 GRAAKYL
+428 GRVVKYV

-442 LSLLALVRSGV
+442 LALLALVRSGV